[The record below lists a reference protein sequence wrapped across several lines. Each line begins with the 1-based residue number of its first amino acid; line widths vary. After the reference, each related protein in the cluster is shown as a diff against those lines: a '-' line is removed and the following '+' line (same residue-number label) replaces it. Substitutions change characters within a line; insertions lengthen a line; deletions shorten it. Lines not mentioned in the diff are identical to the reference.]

1 MGSVGPSSGRE
12 EQSPWYV
19 YPLLMNSFLFSDL
32 PRNEA
37 PPAYTESYIQAPAHT
52 DEGDSKIQ
60 QILQEA

>member
-1 MGSVGPSSGRE
+1 
-12 EQSPWYV
+12 
-19 YPLLMNSFLFSDL
+19 MNSFPFSDL
-32 PRNEA
+32 PQNEA